1 MKGLH
6 EKKEIIIQRKFFRTM
21 SPLKNLISLQ
31 QKIRIRLIRLKLN
44 KAEHLIGYNF
54 LKEILSENIDDAE
67 KKNLYLC
74 KIKENLQ
81 AFLSI
86 KEFISNNENNVQ
98 NPLEF
103 LQGLEMVLNNF
114 KEGSFLHIYSL
125 FIKARVY
132 YCYEDFNQALIG
144 LKTIETNTG
153 KNYVFDEFRLLGFFY
168 QGKNYQ
174 SLKNYKEALKCYL
187 KTLQL
192 SWKIKDKNQE
202 LLVYDYLGLIYYYL
216 GDIEKAKIFHEKMAL
231 GKLEKDKEFK
241 RYALNLYHQGVRNSL
256 LLKKLEKT
264 FRKAFIS
271 HINNSKIEVFFEE
284 KQKVIDHELNIEM
297 KKLEKEGKITK
308 PLYGIGAFIYKNEG
322 YFKKKLEFKIKRIEE
337 NKINEK
343 KLMTHCSYN
352 RNYENFAM
360 IGYVH
365 DKFQKVTYKS
375 NKNNQKTVGKLL
387 KKINI
392 EINRGV
398 YDLEDFESLLNK
410 EFL

>member
-6 EKKEIIIQRKFFRTM
+6 EKKEVVIQRKLFRGM
-21 SPLKNLISLQ
+21 SPLKNLITLQ

-44 KAEHLIGYNF
+44 KAEHMIGYNF

-74 KIKENLQ
+74 KIKEHLQ
-81 AFLSI
+81 AFLYI

-103 LQGLEMVLNNF
+103 LKGLEMVLKDF

-125 FIKARVY
+125 FIKGRVH
-132 YCYEDFNQALIG
+132 YCYEDFNQALIS
-144 LKTIETNTG
+144 LKTIEAITV
-153 KNYVFDEFRLLGFFY
+153 KNYLFDEFRLLGFFC

-174 SLKNYKEALKCYL
+174 SLKNYKEALNCYL

-202 LLVYDYLGLIYYYL
+202 LLVYDYLGLTYYYL
-216 GDIEKAKIFHEKMAL
+216 GDIEKAKVFHEKMAL

-241 RYALNLYHQGVRNSL
+241 KYAINLYHQGVRNSL

-264 FRKAFIS
+264 FRKALIS
-271 HINNSKIEVFFEE
+271 HIENIKIDVFLEE
-284 KQKVIDHELNIEM
+284 KPKVIDHELNIEM
-297 KKLEKEGKITK
+297 RKLENEGKITK
-308 PLYGIGAFIYKNEG
+308 PLYGIGAFLYKNEG
-322 YFKKKLEFKIKRIEE
+322 YFKKKLKFKIKRIAE
-337 NKINEK
+337 NQINEK
-343 KLMTHCSYN
+343 QFMTHCSYN

-360 IGYVH
+360 IGFVH
-365 DKFQKVTYKS
+365 DKFQKISYKS
-375 NKNNQKTVGKLL
+375 NKINQKTVGKLL
-387 KKINI
+387 KKII
-392 EINRGV
+392 VEINHGL
-398 YDLEDFESLLNK
+398 YDLEDFGSLLEK
-410 EFL
+410 ELL

>member
-1 MKGLH
+1 VKGLH